1 MISSTL
7 SFTSSKLKLV
17 PLCCNI
23 FNSFSFS
30 SLSTKSNFN
39 QEDKPSNSAID
50 RIVLQFRNLSDH
62 HEPTL
67 TPFPPPD
74 HFLHREWLRPDEAV
88 IPSENEVV
96 HQQQLTKKKKKNEV
110 IAAPCLAKEEL
121 SRLRKIGIHLKEKV
135 SIPQSGLTRSVLQ
148 KIHDQWKNNELVKLK
163 FHDLLAHN
171 MNLAHH
177 IVQHRT
183 GGLVIWRSGSVMWVY
198 RGDNYQC
205 PMNGNRHSSKGGD
218 EMSDSVMWNQQQPE
232 NMTPEETEFDRML
245 DDFGPRFVDWWDTGI
260 LPVDADLLPPTVPD
274 YRTPLRLLPAKMH
287 PRLTNDEHTKMLKLA
302 KALPCH
308 FALGRN
314 RNLQGLACAILKLWE
329 KSLVAKIAVK
339 LGVQN
344 TNNELMA
351 LELKKLTGGTLLLRN
366 KYHIVI
372 YRGKDFVPTS
382 VAAILS
388 ERQQLTKQVLDVQAK
403 VQCRSVD
410 VTGEDVTTAQ
420 AGSLA
425 EFNEAQAPWGRE
437 LTIEEYEKM
446 MKKASETK
454 NVRLM
459 KKIEH
464 KLAVI
469 HEQADAKKSRAEN
482 ILVKI
487 DASMVPAGRGNRG
500 ETITDEERV
509 MFRMV
514 GLRMK
519 VYLQLGTRGVFDGVI
534 KNMHLHW
541 RHREFVKLITK
552 QKTLAF
558 VEETANLLEYKS
570 GGILVAIDRLP
581 KGFSLIYYRGKNY
594 KRPITL
600 RLGTSFNED
609 KSTEVINIHATT

>member
-7 SFTSSKLKLV
+7 NTLTFTSSKFKFKLV
-17 PLCCNI
+17 PFCCYNI
-23 FNSFSFS
+23 LNSFSFS

-39 QEDKPSNSAID
+39 NYGEEVDDKPSNAAAID
-50 RIVLQFRNLSDH
+50 RIVLQFRNLSFPTDH

-67 TPFPPPD
+67 TPFPLPD
-74 HFLHREWLRPDEAV
+74 HFLRREWLRPDEAV
-88 IPSENEVV
+88 IPSEKEVV
-96 HQQQLTKKKKKNEV
+96 HQQQLTKKKKKKKKNEV
-110 IAAPCLAKEEL
+110 IAAPLCLAKEEL
-121 SRLRKIGIHLKEKV
+121 NRLRKIGMHLKEKKI
-135 SIPQSGLTRSVLQ
+135 SIPKSGLTRPVLH
-148 KIHDQWKNNELVKLK
+148 KIHHQWKNNELVKLK

-171 MNLAHH
+171 MNLAHL
-177 IVQHRT
+177 IVQRRT

-205 PMNGNRHSSKGGD
+205 PSNGNRHSSKGGD

-232 NMTPEETEFDRML
+232 NMTPEETEFNRML

-260 LPVDADLLPPTVPD
+260 LPVDADLLPHTVPD

-287 PRLTNDEHTKMLKLA
+287 PRLTSDEHTKMLKLA

-339 LGVQN
+339 PGVQN

-366 KYHIVI
+366 KYHIII

-403 VQCRSVD
+403 VRRRAVD
-410 VTGEDVTTAQ
+410 VTGEDITTAQ

-437 LTIEEYEKM
+437 LSIEEYEKM
-446 MKKASETK
+446 MKKASETR
-454 NVRLM
+454 NVRPM

-464 KLAVI
+464 KIAVI
-469 HEQADAKKSRAEN
+469 HERADANKSRAEN
-482 ILVKI
+482 ILAKV
-487 DASMVPAGRGNRG
+487 DASIVPAGPGNRG

-509 MFRMV
+509 MFRVV

-519 VYLQLGTRGVFDGVI
+519 VHMVFLMVSSRICICIGGI
-534 KNMHLHW
+534 
-541 RHREFVKLITK
+541 E
-552 QKTLAF
+552 
-558 VEETANLLEYKS
+558 NLL
-570 GGILVAIDRLP
+570 
-581 KGFSLIYYRGKNY
+581 N
-594 KRPITL
+594 
-600 RLGTSFNED
+600 
-609 KSTEVINIHATT
+609 

>member
-7 SFTSSKLKLV
+7 NLLKLKLA
-17 PLCCNI
+17 PLCCCNI

-39 QEDKPSNSAID
+39 KEEEDNNKPSNAAID
-50 RIVLQFRNLSDH
+50 RIVLQFRNLSSPTTTHH

-67 TPFPPPD
+67 D
-74 HFLHREWLRPDEAV
+74 HFLRREWLRSDEAV

-96 HQQQLTKKKKKNEV
+96 HQQQVDAKVTKKKKNEV
-110 IAAPCLAKEEL
+110 ITAPCLTKEEL
-121 SRLRKIGIHLKEKV
+121 SRLRKIGMHLKEKKI
-135 SIPQSGLTRSVLQ
+135 SIPKSGLTRPVLHR
-148 KIHDQWKNNELVKLK
+148 IHHQWKNNELVKLK

-171 MNLAHH
+171 MNLAHL
-177 IVQHRT
+177 IVQRRT

-205 PMNGNRHSSKGGD
+205 STNGNRDSSKGGD

-232 NMTPEETEFDRML
+232 NMTPEEMEFDRML
-245 DDFGPRFVDWWDTGI
+245 DDFGPRFVDWWGTGI

-388 ERQQLTKQVLDVQAK
+388 ERQQLAKQVQDVQAK
-403 VQCRSVD
+403 VRCRTVD
-410 VTGEDVTTAQ
+410 VTEEDVTTAQ

-437 LTIEEYEKM
+437 LSIKEYENI

-459 KKIEH
+459 KEIEH

-469 HEQADAKKSRAEN
+469 HEQADAKKSTAEN
-482 ILVKI
+482 ILAKI
-487 DASMVPAGRGNRG
+487 DASMVLAGPGNRG

-509 MFRMV
+509 MFRVV

-519 VYLQLGTRGVFDGVI
+519 VYLQLGTRGAFDGVI
-534 KNMHLHW
+534 KNMHMHW
-541 RHREFVKLITK
+541 RHRELVKLITK
-552 QKTLAF
+552 QKALAF

-600 RLGTSFNED
+600 RLGTF
-609 KSTEVINIHATT
+609 